1 MAKNKK
7 LIKIIHDKGIHTR
20 VAAQITHKAGIIREK
35 YDVVLYIKKEKSNHS
50 VPMESMIALTS
61 LSIKKHEVVEIIC
74 EKSKNSNKALD
85 EMICFLDEYI
95 NIEST
100 NYNNIDK
107 LIDQNLITHDY
118 LIDSIFNGV
127 ISVNKDNVITVFNR
141 GAERITSIKRSQAL
155 GKNVDNV
162 LKNSKLK
169 EVLKTGK
176 VLKNTKQIID
186 NTTIVTT
193 RSPIIIDNEIVG
205 AVAVFEDITEVESL
219 SKTLESTREVKKKL
233 DSILKNV
240 SDGICLID
248 ENKNVSYANSQF
260 WKIFN
265 NKSKEINSID
275 KIIKDEKLLKTL
287 KTNKNIQNIV
297 TNLDNDKKILSNISP
312 IVINTKYKGNVW
324 TVREITN
331 LSKVLEDLNT
341 AQRKIEQYQR
351 FIISK
356 TNEGIDKAFD
366 KIIGR
371 SRPMKKLLQISTK
384 ASKTSMTVLIQG
396 ESGTGKELVAK
407 SIWKASDRKN
417 NPFISINC
425 GAIPENLIE
434 SELFG
439 HEKGSFTSAEY
450 KKIGKFELADSG
462 TLFLDEIGD
471 LSLNLQVKLLRV
483 LQEKE
488 FQRVGGNV
496 KHKSNVRIIAATN
509 KDLKKLV
516 DKNEFRLDL
525 YYRLNVIPI
534 EVPALRDRKEDIP
547 KLIKYFLNK
556 TNKEEKNEKR
566 ISKEVINLLM
576 NYKWP
581 GNIREL
587 ENIVKRMHLLSD
599 GKKIKVQD
607 IPKFIINSPELEKNL
622 ESNSP
627 IIISE
632 NKIYPLEFYEKVI
645 IEKALNIHKS
655 FNKTGKVLGISH
667 KTVARKARKY
677 GIVDKK

>member
-7 LIKIIHDKGIHTR
+7 LIKILHEKGIHTR

-35 YDVVLYIKKEKSNHS
+35 YDVVLYIKKENSNHS

-61 LSIKKHEVVEIIC
+61 LSIKKDEIVEIIC
-74 EKSKNSNKALD
+74 KESENSKKALD
-85 EMICFLDEYI
+85 KMISFLDEHI
-95 NIEST
+95 NIKSKK
-100 NYNNIDK
+100 YNNIDK

-127 ISVNKDNVITVFNR
+127 IAVNKDNIITVFNK
-141 GAERITSIKRSQAL
+141 GAERITSIKKCQAL
-155 GKNVDNV
+155 GKNVDSI
-162 LKNSKLK
+162 LQNSKLK
-169 EVLKTGK
+169 EVLKTGE

-205 AVAVFEDITEVESL
+205 AIAVFEDITEVESL

-240 SDGICLID
+240 SDGICLI
-248 ENKNVSYANSQF
+248 NKNKKISFANDQF

-265 NKSKEINSID
+265 KQKNNKYRID
-275 KIIKDEKLLKTL
+275 EIIKDDKLLKAL
-287 KTNKNIQNIV
+287 KSNKNIQNIV
-297 TNLDNDKKILSNISP
+297 TSSYDDRKILSNISP
-312 IVINTKYKGNVW
+312 IFINSKYKGNVW

-341 AQRKIEQYQR
+341 AQRKIEQYQKV
-351 FIISK
+351 IINK
-356 TNEGIDKAFD
+356 TTEGIDKAFD
-366 KIIGR
+366 KVIGR
-371 SRPMKKLLQISTK
+371 SKPMKKLLKISSK
-384 ASKTSMTVLIQG
+384 ASKTAMTVLIQG

-450 KKIGKFELADSG
+450 KKIGKFELADGG

-488 FQRVGGNV
+488 FQRVGGNH
-496 KHKSNVRIIAATN
+496 KHKCDVRIIAATN

-516 DKNEFRLDL
+516 DKNKFRLDL

-534 EVPALRDRKEDIP
+534 KVPPLRNRKEDIA

-556 TNKEEKNEKR
+556 TNKKEKINKE
-566 ISKEVINLLM
+566 ISNNVINILM
-576 NYKWP
+576 NYRWP

-587 ENIVKRMHLLSD
+587 ENIIKRMHLLSNN
-599 GKKIKVQD
+599 KTIEIND
-607 IPKFIINSPELEKNL
+607 IPKFILNSKELKDDFEI
-622 ESNSP
+622 NSP

-632 NKIYPLEFYEKVI
+632 NKIYPLKFYEKI
-645 IEKALNIHKS
+645 IIKKALKIHKS

-677 GIVDKK
+677 GIVDDK